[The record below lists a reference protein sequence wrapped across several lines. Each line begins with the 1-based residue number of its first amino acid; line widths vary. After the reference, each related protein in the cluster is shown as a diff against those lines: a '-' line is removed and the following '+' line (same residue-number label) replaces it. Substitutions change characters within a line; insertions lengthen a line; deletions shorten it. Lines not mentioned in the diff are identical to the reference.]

1 MKKVI
6 SALFALLITLT
17 LFGGELSSVT
27 AVNSSPLPQITNLR
41 ITTANKKNLLKLT
54 WDQQA
59 GVDGV
64 QIFRSSTGKSGTYEK
79 IATIRN
85 KNAYVDKDLKNST
98 VYFYKVRA
106 FQNQNGNTI
115 FGSFAKTNLST
126 KITSSYAKKKFNAT
140 IKFLENF
147 YSSGTNF
154 DEMIIK
160 SHTDSY
166 GSFDDPHYLFQ
177 YKGCQTKEQL
187 KKHLTKYVS
196 SKVADKILEDKF
208 YVIDGK
214 LYIWF
219 PAMGAEN
226 AMVLSKTKISDCVF
240 SDKKV
245 SLRIGVFW
253 KGTEGY
259 SGADYD
265 YINQTLVYENGRWVF
280 GRETYMMDWIYPYW

>member
-1 MKKVI
+1 MKRII
-6 SALFALLITLT
+6 SALLALLITLT

-27 AVNSSPLPQITNLR
+27 AVNGAQLPQITNLR

-59 GVDGV
+59 GVDGF
-64 QIFRSSTGKSGTYEK
+64 QIFRSTTGKSGTYEK
-79 IATIRN
+79 IATVRN

-106 FQNQNGNTI
+106 FLNQNGNTV
-115 FGSFAKTNLST
+115 FGPFAKTNLST

-166 GSFDDPHYLFQ
+166 GTYDDPHYLFQ
-177 YKGCQTKEQL
+177 YKGCRTKEQL

-196 SKVADKILEDKF
+196 SKVADTILKDKF
-208 YVIDGK
+208 YIIDGK

-219 PAMGAEN
+219 PAMGAES
-226 AMVLSKTKISDCVF
+226 AMDLSKTKISRCLF
-240 SDKKV
+240 SDKRV
-245 SLRIGVFW
+245 SMQIGVFW
-253 KGTEGY
+253 EGAEGY
-259 SGADYD
+259 GGADYD
-265 YINQTLVYENGRWVF
+265 YINQTLVFENGRWVF
-280 GRETYMMDWIYPYW
+280 GKETYMLDWVYPYW